1 MLCEGLDNFLETLE
15 YYNWMKNAQ
24 NMPKNECKLSTKIIV
39 SKCAYNSSK
48 IEYYIII
55 TNTYHI

>member
-24 NMPKNECKLSTKIIV
+24 NMPKNGFELAKILILSNVHLTTVK
-39 SKCAYNSSK
+39 
-48 IEYYIII
+48 
-55 TNTYHI
+55 